1 MRSIDC
7 FAGAPRVVNGDSKR
21 VCQVC
26 GAVLG
31 NDNDLCPVCALRGA
45 LTNEQAISESS
56 IEPTL
61 SPSQLRFEYYEVLMR
76 EDGTPFEL
84 GRGAMGVTYKAVDV
98 NLQCVVALK
107 VISARFLGDESAHGR
122 FVREA
127 RAAASVRHPNIA
139 SVFHLGKSGDS
150 YFYAMEFVPGETLE
164 DVIATQGPLNV
175 MVALDIAAQVAS
187 ALAAAHQ
194 VGLVHRD
201 IKPANIIVSFDGRN
215 RPVIKVIDFGLV
227 KVSAETSDDSSASQP
242 GIFLGTPRY
251 ASPEQFDDRP
261 VDIRS
266 DIYALGI
273 TLWEMLTK
281 SAPFDGSPVKVAGQ
295 HLQASLPIDKLRYLP
310 QPVVTLVTHLLEKDP
325 DDRPQTPE
333 ELLTLLRA
341 TMRALSAPH
350 GIIPLESA
358 QIAPHFRQTPK
369 LRRWV
374 YLGGA
379 LLLLTGLSTILFL
392 PSFQLPFLTK
402 PEKSVAVIPFD
413 NVGDDKQNE
422 YFSDGLT
429 SEVIFQLSK
438 ISDVRVISRSSVL
451 RYKSLPNVRRKP
463 LREIGA
469 ELEVATVL
477 ESSVQRAGNRVKIV
491 TILYDAH
498 TDRRLWGASY
508 DREIKDIFAIQSDVA
523 ENIAAA
529 LQVRLSA
536 DERASI
542 QQRPTE
548 NLTAYDLY
556 LRGQASY
563 QLRHKDDNDRAIE
576 YFQQALEADS
586 NFALGYAGL
595 ANAYIQRTAR
605 FDGED
610 FWVDSAIRLAQRAI
624 TLDPEQAR
632 GYAVLG
638 RAFFY
643 KGWLDKARESVQKA
657 LRLAPNDEEVNIRA
671 ANLLPETAQF
681 ADWYAAVRKC
691 ESINPEDPSHPYLLA
706 AISRVVGDN
715 ALMEKWMQRAI
726 ALEVDPD
733 RSRLM
738 QCEQTIFR
746 RDFKGALEC
755 LRQLPPEVSAYG
767 SSAME
772 YVVGC
777 SERVGDWPSVVRLT
791 SAALEKGETEQWAY
805 LHLALALRAS
815 GQNDEASQKMH
826 RLMDLT
832 QAKLANKGNDAL
844 SNLSTLSNWY
854 LAAANRLLERK
865 DEAYQYL
872 RKIFPRMI
880 EYLDL
885 SRDDYSLELFAPD
898 IEFKNMMSEFD
909 RKIESYRARIREIER
924 SFEKGGA

>member
-1 MRSIDC
+1 
-7 FAGAPRVVNGDSKR
+7 VNAESKR
-21 VCQVC
+21 VCPVC

-31 NDNDLCPVCALRGA
+31 DKRDVCPVCALRGA
-45 LTNEQAISESS
+45 LANEQVTSQSS
-56 IEPTL
+56 IEATL
-61 SPSQLRFEYYEVLMR
+61 SPSQLRFEYYEVLTR

-84 GRGAMGVTYKAVDV
+84 GRGAMGVTYKALDV
-98 NLQCVVALK
+98 NLRCVVALK
-107 VISARFLGDESAHGR
+107 VISARFVGDESAHGR

-164 DVIATQGPLNV
+164 DIIANRGPLNV
-175 MVALDIAAQVAS
+175 MVALDICAQVAA
-187 ALAAAHQ
+187 ALAAADQ

-227 KVSAETSDDSSASQP
+227 KVIAETSDDSLSSQP

-251 ASPEQFDDRP
+251 ASPEQFDNRP

-273 TLWEMLTK
+273 TLWQMLTK
-281 SAPFDGSPVKVAGQ
+281 STPFGGSPANVAGQ
-295 HLQASLPIDKLRYLP
+295 HLQASLPIDKLRHLP

-333 ELLTLLRA
+333 ELLTLLKA
-341 TMRALSAPH
+341 TTRALSAPR
-350 GIIPLESA
+350 GILVRESA
-358 QIAPHFRQTPK
+358 PIAPHFRRAPK
-369 LRRWV
+369 LGRWI

-379 LLLLTGLSTILFL
+379 MLLLTGLSTILLLQLSHLSFL
-392 PSFQLPFLTK
+392 AK

-451 RYKSLPNVRRKP
+451 RYKSLPTVGRKP
-463 LREIGA
+463 LREIGT
-469 ELEVATVL
+469 ELGVATVL
-477 ESSVQRAGNRVKIV
+477 ESSVQRAGDRVKIV
-491 TILYDAH
+491 TILYDTH

-508 DREIKDIFAIQSDVA
+508 DREMKDLFAIQSDVA

-556 LRGQASY
+556 LRGKASY
-563 QLRHKDDNDRAIE
+563 ELLYKDDNERAIV
-576 YFQQALEADS
+576 YFRQALEADP

-595 ANAYIQRTAR
+595 ANAYIQRTTR
-605 FDGED
+605 FADED
-610 FWVDSAIRLAQRAI
+610 FWVDSAISFGQRAI
-624 TLDPEQAR
+624 TLDPEEVR
-632 GYAVLG
+632 GYAALA

-643 KGWLDKARESVQKA
+643 KGSLEKAREYIQKA
-657 LRLAPNDEEVNIRA
+657 LQLAPNDAEVNIRN
-671 ANLLPETAQF
+671 ANLLAETAQF

-691 ESINPEDPSHPYLLA
+691 ESLNPEDPSQPFLLG
-706 AISRVVGDN
+706 AICKVVGDN
-715 ALMEKWMQRAI
+715 ELMEKWIQRAI
-726 ALEVDPD
+726 YLEVDPD
-733 RSRLM
+733 RRRLM
-738 QCEQTIFR
+738 ECEQKILR
-746 RDFKGALEC
+746 RDFKGALEG
-755 LRQLPPEVSAYG
+755 LRQLPPELLAYW
-767 SSAME
+767 SSAKE
-772 YVVGC
+772 LQVGC
-777 SERVGDWPSVVRLT
+777 SERLGDWVSVVRLT
-791 SAALEKGETEQWAY
+791 SAALEKDGNEQWAC

-815 GQNDEASQKMH
+815 GRDAEARQKMQ
-826 RLMDLT
+826 RLMALA
-832 QAKLANKGNDAL
+832 QAKLAIKENDVR
-844 SNLSTLSNWY
+844 SNWY
-854 LAAANRLLERK
+854 LAVANRFFEHK
-865 DEAYQYL
+865 EEAYQYL
-872 RKIFPRMI
+872 RKIFPRML

-885 SRDDYSLELFAPD
+885 LRDDYSLDLFAPD
-898 IEFKNMMSEFD
+898 VEFKNIVSVFD
-909 RKIESYRARIREIER
+909 AKTEVYRARIREIER
-924 SFEKGGA
+924 SFPKASS

>member
-1 MRSIDC
+1 MK
-7 FAGAPRVVNGDSKR
+7 AESKR

-26 GAVLG
+26 GTVLA
-31 NDNDLCPVCALRGA
+31 NDRNFCPVCALRGA
-45 LTNEQAISESS
+45 LGSEQVIGESC

-61 SPSQLRFEYYEVLMR
+61 SPSQLRFEYYEILRR

-98 NLQCVVALK
+98 NLRCAVALK
-107 VISARFLGDESAHGR
+107 VITARFIGDESARWR

-127 RAAASVRHPNIA
+127 RAAASVRHPNVA

-150 YFYAMEFVPGETLE
+150 YFYAMEFVPGKTLE
-164 DVIATQGPLNV
+164 EIIATQGPLNV
-175 MVALDIAAQVAS
+175 MVALDITAQVAS

-194 VGLVHRD
+194 AGLVHRD
-201 IKPANIIVSFDGRN
+201 IKPANVIVSFDERK
-215 RPVIKVIDFGLV
+215 RPAVKVIDFGLV
-227 KVSAETSDDSSASQP
+227 KVTAETSDESSASEP
-242 GIFLGTPRY
+242 GTFLGTPCY
-251 ASPEQFDDRP
+251 ASPEQFNDRP

-273 TLWEMLTK
+273 TLWQMLTK
-281 SAPFDGSPVKVAGQ
+281 STPFRGSPAEVAGQ
-295 HLQASLPIDKLRYLP
+295 HLRASLPIDKLRHLP

-333 ELLTLLRA
+333 ELLTLLKA
-341 TMRALSAPH
+341 TMRALGAPH
-350 GIIPLESA
+350 GILPPEPA
-358 QIAPHFRQTPK
+358 PIAPPFRWTPK
-369 LRRWV
+369 LRKWV

-379 LLLLTGLSTILFL
+379 VLLLTTILFL
-392 PSFQLPFLTK
+392 SFFHLPSPATR
-402 PEKSVAVIPFD
+402 EKSVAVIPFD

-438 ISDVRVISRSSVL
+438 IADLRVISRSSVL
-451 RYKSLPNVRRKP
+451 RYKSLPNVGRKP
-463 LREIGA
+463 LHEIGT
-469 ELEVATVL
+469 ELGVATVL
-477 ESSVQRAGNRVKIV
+477 ESSVQRAENRVKIV
-491 TILYDAH
+491 TILYDVQ
-498 TDRRLWGASY
+498 TDQRLWGASY
-508 DREIKDIFAIQSDVA
+508 DREMKDLFAIQSDVA

-542 QQRPTE
+542 EQRPTE
-548 NLTAYDLY
+548 HLTAYDLY
-556 LRGQASY
+556 LRGEASY
-563 QLRHKDDNDRAIE
+563 QLLHKDDNERAIV
-576 YFQQALEADS
+576 YFRQALEADP

-610 FWVDSAIRLAQRAI
+610 FWVDSAITLGQRAI

-643 KGWLDKARESVQKA
+643 KGWLDKARESIQKA

-706 AISRVVGDN
+706 AISRVVEDN
-715 ALMEKWMQRAI
+715 ELMEKWMQRAI
-726 ALEVDPD
+726 ALEADPS
-733 RSRLM
+733 RRRLM
-738 QCEQTIFR
+738 QCEQIIFR

-791 SAALEKGETEQWAY
+791 STALEKGETEQWAC

-815 GQNDEASQKMH
+815 GRNDEASQKMH
-826 RLMDLT
+826 RLMDLA
-832 QAKLANKGNDAL
+832 QAKLAIKGNDAL

-898 IEFKNMMSEFD
+898 IEFKNMISDFD